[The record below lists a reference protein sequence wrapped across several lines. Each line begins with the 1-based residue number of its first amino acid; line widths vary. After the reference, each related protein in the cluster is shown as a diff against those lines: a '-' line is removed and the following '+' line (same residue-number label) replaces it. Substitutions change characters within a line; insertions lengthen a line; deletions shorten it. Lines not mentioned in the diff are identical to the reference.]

1 MQLEFSTLTVTP
13 HYAQDDGLLTAIADN
28 PDASD
33 VSVVT
38 IGDAADYIG
47 GAKGL
52 GLFLSLVVLLAG
64 TICLTCSCFYL
75 TNKR

>member
-13 HYAQDDGLLTAIADN
+13 HYAQDELLLAAIADS

-38 IGDAADYIG
+38 VGDAAEYVG

-52 GLFLSLVVLLAG
+52 GLFLSLVVLLTG

>member
-1 MQLEFSTLTVTP
+1 MTP
-13 HYAQDDGLLTAIADN
+13 QYAQDEAQLTAIADN

-33 VSVVT
+33 VSVVS
-38 IGDAADYIG
+38 IGDAADYVG

-64 TICLTCSCFYL
+64 TFCLTYSCFYL